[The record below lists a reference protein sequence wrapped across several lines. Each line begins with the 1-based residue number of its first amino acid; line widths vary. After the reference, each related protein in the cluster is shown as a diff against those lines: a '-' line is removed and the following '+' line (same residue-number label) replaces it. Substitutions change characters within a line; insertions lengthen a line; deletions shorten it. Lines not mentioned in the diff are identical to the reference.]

1 MEGRLLLGREN
12 DNMTESDLKMIANP
26 TGIKAIK
33 PPKGSLRK
41 NFPWWLVA
49 LITIIATTFSR
60 VLSGGNYTDAFL
72 FIKDGIITTIYTT
85 LVAFSIALVI
95 GLVTSLG
102 RISSNPITRN
112 VATFYVEL
120 IRGIP
125 ILVLIF
131 FIALV
136 GVPALVEGFAQL
148 ANRLGDLGNPLLGLR
163 NDSIPMNARAIIALS
178 ITFGAYLSE
187 TFRAGI
193 QSVPKGQM
201 EAARSQGMSHGQ
213 AMRHIILPQAFRN
226 ILPAIGN
233 EFISLLKDSSLVSV
247 LAVRDITQLSRLY
260 AGSSFQFRESYLTLS
275 VLYLGMTLVLS
286 SLVKFIERRSHRDQR

>member
-1 MEGRLLLGREN
+1 MTTSDIQLAEKTANTLENKPHLGRKQS
-12 DNMTESDLKMIANP
+12 T
-26 TGIKAIK
+26 
-33 PPKGSLRK
+33 
-41 NFPWWLVA
+41 FPWWLVA
-49 LITIIATTFSR
+49 LILLIGLTFYL
-60 VLSGGNYTDAFL
+60 VLSGGNFRDAFF
-72 FIKDGIITTIYTT
+72 FIKEGLSVTILTT
-85 LVAFSIALVI
+85 LAAFSIALLI

-102 RISSNPITRN
+102 RISSNAIARN

-125 ILVLIF
+125 VLVLIF

-136 GVPALVEGFAQL
+136 GVPSLVDGLGKLAEGMGAWG
-148 ANRLGDLGNPLLGLR
+148 APLRGLR
-163 NDSIPMNARAIIALS
+163 NDSIPMQARAIIALS

-193 QSVPKGQM
+193 QSVPIGQM

-247 LAVRDITQLSRLY
+247 LAVRDITQLARLY
-260 AGSSFQFRESYLTLS
+260 SGRTFQFRESYLTLS
-275 VLYLGMTLVLS
+275 VLYLSITLILS
-286 SLVKFIERRSHRDQR
+286 SLVKYIEKRSRRDQR

>member
-1 MEGRLLLGREN
+1 MTISDIQLAEISIKTK
-12 DNMTESDLKMIANP
+12 DNKPNKGLKQ
-26 TGIKAIK
+26 
-33 PPKGSLRK
+33 S

-49 LITIIATTFSR
+49 LILLIALTFSM
-60 VLSGGNYTDAFL
+60 VLSGGNFSDAFF
-72 FIKDGIITTIYTT
+72 FIKEGLSVTILTT
-85 LVAFSIALVI
+85 LAAFSIALVI
-95 GLVTSLG
+95 GLITSLG
-102 RISSNPITRN
+102 RISSNAFARN

-125 ILVLIF
+125 VLVLIF

-136 GVPALVEGFAQL
+136 GVPSLVDALGRL
-148 ANRLGDLGNPLLGLR
+148 ADSLGAWGAPLRGLQ
-163 NDSIPMNARAIIALS
+163 NDSISMQTRAIIALS

-201 EAARSQGMSHGQ
+201 EAARSQGMSYAQ

-247 LAVRDITQLSRLY
+247 LAVRDITQLARLY
-260 AGSSFQFRESYLTLS
+260 SGRTFQFRESYLTLS
-275 VLYLGMTLVLS
+275 VLYLSITLLLS
-286 SLVKFIERRSHRDQR
+286 SLVKYIEKRSRRDQR

>member
-1 MEGRLLLGREN
+1 
-12 DNMTESDLKMIANP
+12 MTEPDLNLIANP
-26 TGIKAIK
+26 TGTETVR
-33 PPKGSLRK
+33 PPKGNLKK

-49 LITIIATTFSR
+49 LVAIIVITFSR
-60 VLSGGNYTDAFL
+60 VISGGNYTEAFL
-72 FIKDGIITTIYTT
+72 FIKGGITTTIFTT
-85 LVAFSIALVI
+85 LAAFSIALVI
-95 GLVTSLG
+95 GLLTSLG
-102 RISSNPITRN
+102 RISSNPIARN

-125 ILVLIF
+125 VLVLIF

-136 GVPALVEGFAQL
+136 GVPVLVEGLAQL
-148 ANRLGDLGNPLLGLR
+148 ANRLGNLGNPLRGLR
-163 NDSIPMNARAIIALS
+163 NDTIPMNARAIIALS

-213 AMRHIILPQAFRN
+213 AMLHIILPQAFRN

-260 AGSSFQFRESYLTLS
+260 AGSTFQFRESYLTLS
-275 VLYLGMTLVLS
+275 ILYLSMTLVLS
-286 SLVKFIERRSHRDQR
+286 SFVKFIERRSRRDQR

>member
-1 MEGRLLLGREN
+1 MTVSDIPLADKPANTLEN
-12 DNMTESDLKMIANP
+12 KPHKGLKQ
-26 TGIKAIK
+26 
-33 PPKGSLRK
+33 SS
-41 NFPWWLVA
+41 FPWWLVA
-49 LITIIATTFSR
+49 LILLIGFTFYL
-60 VLSGGNYTDAFL
+60 VLSGGNFRDAFF
-72 FIKDGIITTIYTT
+72 FIKEGLSVTILTT
-85 LVAFSIALVI
+85 LAAFSIALLI

-102 RISSNPITRN
+102 RISSNGFARN
-112 VATFYVEL
+112 AATFYVEL

-125 ILVLIF
+125 VLVLIF

-136 GVPALVEGFAQL
+136 GVPSLVDALGKL
-148 ANRLGDLGNPLLGLR
+148 ADSLGAWGAPLRGLR
-163 NDSIPMNARAIIALS
+163 NDSIPMQARAIIALS

-193 QSVPKGQM
+193 QSVPIGQM

-247 LAVRDITQLSRLY
+247 LAVRDITQLARLY
-260 AGSSFQFRESYLTLS
+260 SGRTFQFRESYLTLS
-275 VLYLGMTLVLS
+275 VLYLSITLVLS
-286 SLVKFIERRSHRDQR
+286 SLVKYIEKRSRRDQR

>member
-1 MEGRLLLGREN
+1 MSHIDPQIAANAARNL
-12 DNMTESDLKMIANP
+12 DN
-26 TGIKAIK
+26 K
-33 PPKGSLRK
+33 PRK
-41 NFPWWLVA
+41 TIRQASFPWWLAA
-49 LITIIATTFSR
+49 LILLIALTFAM
-60 VLSGGNYTDAFL
+60 VLSGGKFREAFF
-72 FIKDGIITTIYTT
+72 FIKEGLSVTIMTT
-85 LVAFSIALVI
+85 LAAFSIALVI

-102 RISSNPITRN
+102 RISSSAFARN
-112 VATFYVEL
+112 LATFYVEL

-125 ILVLIF
+125 VLVLIF

-136 GVPALVEGFAQL
+136 GVPALVDALGKL
-148 ANRLGDLGNPLLGLR
+148 ADRLGAWGAPLRGLQ
-163 NDSIPMNARAIIALS
+163 NDSIPMQARAVIALS

-201 EAARSQGMSHGQ
+201 EAARSQGMSYGQ

-247 LAVRDITQLSRLY
+247 LAVRDVTQLARLY
-260 AGSSFQFRESYLTLS
+260 SGRTFQFRESYLTLS
-275 VLYLGMTLVLS
+275 VLYLSITLILS
-286 SLVKFIERRSHRDQR
+286 SFVKYIEKRSRRDQR

>member
-1 MEGRLLLGREN
+1 
-12 DNMTESDLKMIANP
+12 MTLSDLQMAEKPANSLEN
-26 TGIKAIK
+26 K
-33 PPKGSLRK
+33 PHNALNRAS
-41 NFPWWLVA
+41 FPWWLVA
-49 LITIIATTFSR
+49 LILLIALTFYL
-60 VLSGGNYTDAFL
+60 VLSGGNFSDAFF
-72 FIKDGIITTIYTT
+72 FIKDGLSVTIMTT
-85 LVAFSIALVI
+85 LAAFSIALLI

-102 RISSNPITRN
+102 RISSNAFARN
-112 VATFYVEL
+112 LATFYVEL

-136 GVPALVEGFAQL
+136 GVPSLVDALGKL
-148 ANRLGDLGNPLLGLR
+148 ADGLGSWGAPLRGLR
-163 NDSIPMNARAIIALS
+163 NDSIPMQARAIIALS

-213 AMRHIILPQAFRN
+213 AMQHIILPQAFRN

-247 LAVRDITQLSRLY
+247 LAVRDITQLARLFS
-260 AGSSFQFRESYLTLS
+260 GRTFQFRESYLILS
-275 VLYLGMTLVLS
+275 VLYLSITLVLS
-286 SLVKFIERRSHRDQR
+286 SLVKYIEKRSRRDQR

>member
-1 MEGRLLLGREN
+1 MSHIDPQIAANAARNL
-12 DNMTESDLKMIANP
+12 DN
-26 TGIKAIK
+26 K
-33 PPKGSLRK
+33 PRK
-41 NFPWWLVA
+41 TIRQASFPWWLAA
-49 LITIIATTFSR
+49 LILLIALTFAM
-60 VLSGGNYTDAFL
+60 VLSGGNFREAFF
-72 FIKDGIITTIYTT
+72 FIKEGLSVTIMTT
-85 LVAFSIALVI
+85 LAAFSIALVI

-102 RISSNPITRN
+102 RISSSAFARN
-112 VATFYVEL
+112 LATFYVEL

-125 ILVLIF
+125 VLVLIF

-136 GVPALVEGFAQL
+136 GVPALVDALGKL
-148 ANRLGDLGNPLLGLR
+148 ADRLGAWGAPLRGLQ
-163 NDSIPMNARAIIALS
+163 NDSIPMQARAIIALS

-201 EAARSQGMSHGQ
+201 EAARSQGMSYGQ

-247 LAVRDITQLSRLY
+247 LAVRDVTQLARLY
-260 AGSSFQFRESYLTLS
+260 SGRTFQFRESYLTLS
-275 VLYLGMTLVLS
+275 VLYLSITLILS
-286 SLVKFIERRSHRDQR
+286 SFVKYIEKRSRRDQR

>member
-1 MEGRLLLGREN
+1 
-12 DNMTESDLKMIANP
+12 MTEPDLNLIANP
-26 TGIKAIK
+26 TGTEAFR
-33 PPKGSLRK
+33 PPKGNLKK

-49 LITIIATTFSR
+49 LVAIIVITFSR
-60 VLSGGNYTDAFL
+60 VISGGNYTEAFL
-72 FIKDGIITTIYTT
+72 FIKGGITTTIFTT
-85 LVAFSIALVI
+85 LAAFSIALVI
-95 GLVTSLG
+95 GLLTSLG
-102 RISSNPITRN
+102 RVSSNPIARN

-125 ILVLIF
+125 VLVLIF

-136 GVPALVEGFAQL
+136 GVPVLVEGLAQL
-148 ANRLGDLGNPLLGLR
+148 ANRLGNLGNPLRGLR
-163 NDSIPMNARAIIALS
+163 NDKIPMNARAIIALS

-213 AMRHIILPQAFRN
+213 AMLHIILPQAFRN

-260 AGSSFQFRESYLTLS
+260 AGSTFQFRESYLTLS
-275 VLYLGMTLVLS
+275 ILYLSMTLVLS
-286 SLVKFIERRSHRDQR
+286 SFVKFIERRSRRDQR

>member
-1 MEGRLLLGREN
+1 MTLSDIQLAEMPANALEN
-12 DNMTESDLKMIANP
+12 
-26 TGIKAIK
+26 K
-33 PPKGSLRK
+33 PHKGFKHS

-49 LITIIATTFSR
+49 LILLIGFTFYL
-60 VLSGGNYTDAFL
+60 VLSGGNFRDAFF
-72 FIKDGIITTIYTT
+72 FIKEGLSVTILTT
-85 LVAFSIALVI
+85 LAAFSIALLI

-102 RISSNPITRN
+102 RISSNGFARN
-112 VATFYVEL
+112 AATFYVEL

-125 ILVLIF
+125 VLVLIF

-136 GVPALVEGFAQL
+136 GVPSLVDALGKL
-148 ANRLGDLGNPLLGLR
+148 ADSLGTWGAPLRGLR
-163 NDSIPMNARAIIALS
+163 NDSIPMQTRAIIALS

-193 QSVPKGQM
+193 QSVPIGQM

-213 AMRHIILPQAFRN
+213 AMRHIILPQAFRY

-247 LAVRDITQLSRLY
+247 LAVRDITQLARLY
-260 AGSSFQFRESYLTLS
+260 SGRTFQFRESYLTLS
-275 VLYLGMTLVLS
+275 VLYLSITLVLS
-286 SLVKFIERRSHRDQR
+286 SLVKYIEKRSRRDQR

>member
-1 MEGRLLLGREN
+1 MSHIDPQIAANAARNL
-12 DNMTESDLKMIANP
+12 DN
-26 TGIKAIK
+26 K
-33 PPKGSLRK
+33 PRK
-41 NFPWWLVA
+41 TIRQASFPWWLAA
-49 LITIIATTFSR
+49 LILLIALTFAM
-60 VLSGGNYTDAFL
+60 VLSGGNFREAFF
-72 FIKDGIITTIYTT
+72 FIKEGLSVTIMTT
-85 LVAFSIALVI
+85 LAAFSIALVI

-102 RISSNPITRN
+102 RISSNAFARN
-112 VATFYVEL
+112 LATFYVEL

-125 ILVLIF
+125 VLVLIF

-136 GVPALVEGFAQL
+136 GVPALVDALGKL
-148 ANRLGDLGNPLLGLR
+148 ADRLGAWGAPLRGLQ
-163 NDSIPMNARAIIALS
+163 NDSIPMQARAVIALS

-201 EAARSQGMSHGQ
+201 EAARSQGMSYGQ

-247 LAVRDITQLSRLY
+247 LAVRDVTQLARLY
-260 AGSSFQFRESYLTLS
+260 SGRTFQFRESYLTLS
-275 VLYLGMTLVLS
+275 VLYLSITLILS
-286 SLVKFIERRSHRDQR
+286 SFVKYIEKRSRRDQR

>member
-1 MEGRLLLGREN
+1 
-12 DNMTESDLKMIANP
+12 MTESDLKMIANP

-85 LVAFSIALVI
+85 LAAFSIALVI

-112 VATFYVEL
+112 AATFYVEL

-136 GVPALVEGFAQL
+136 GVPVLVEGLAQL
-148 ANRLGDLGNPLLGLR
+148 ANRLGDLGNPLRGLR

-260 AGSSFQFRESYLTLS
+260 AGSTFQFRESYLTLS
-275 VLYLGMTLVLS
+275 VLYLSMTLVLS

>member
-1 MEGRLLLGREN
+1 
-12 DNMTESDLKMIANP
+12 MTISDIQLAEIS
-26 TGIKAIK
+26 IK
-33 PPKGSLRK
+33 PKDNKPNKGLKQS

-49 LITIIATTFSR
+49 LVLLIALTFSL
-60 VLSGGNYTDAFL
+60 VLSGGNFSDAFF
-72 FIKDGIITTIYTT
+72 FIKEGLSVTILTT
-85 LVAFSIALVI
+85 LAAFSIALVI
-95 GLVTSLG
+95 GLITSLG
-102 RISSNPITRN
+102 RISSNAIARN
-112 VATFYVEL
+112 LATFYVEL

-125 ILVLIF
+125 VLVLIF

-136 GVPALVEGFAQL
+136 GVPSLVEALGKL
-148 ANRLGDLGNPLLGLR
+148 ADSLGAWGAPLRGLQ
-163 NDSIPMNARAIIALS
+163 NDSIPMQTRAIIALS

-201 EAARSQGMSHGQ
+201 EAARSQGMSYGQ

-247 LAVRDITQLSRLY
+247 LAVRDITQLARLY
-260 AGSSFQFRESYLTLS
+260 SGRTFQFRESYLTLS
-275 VLYLGMTLVLS
+275 VLYLSITLILS
-286 SLVKFIERRSHRDQR
+286 SLVKYIEKRSRRDQR

>member
-1 MEGRLLLGREN
+1 MSHIDPQIAANAARNL
-12 DNMTESDLKMIANP
+12 DN
-26 TGIKAIK
+26 K
-33 PPKGSLRK
+33 PRK
-41 NFPWWLVA
+41 TIRQASFPWWLAA
-49 LITIIATTFSR
+49 LILLIALTFAM
-60 VLSGGNYTDAFL
+60 VLSGGNFREAFF
-72 FIKDGIITTIYTT
+72 FIKEGLSVTIMTT
-85 LVAFSIALVI
+85 LAAFSIALVI

-102 RISSNPITRN
+102 RISSNAFARN
-112 VATFYVEL
+112 LATFYVEL

-125 ILVLIF
+125 VLVLIF

-136 GVPALVEGFAQL
+136 GVPALVDALGKL
-148 ANRLGDLGNPLLGLR
+148 ADRLGAWGAPLRGLQ
-163 NDSIPMNARAIIALS
+163 NDSIPMQARAIIALS

-201 EAARSQGMSHGQ
+201 EAARSQGMSYGQ

-247 LAVRDITQLSRLY
+247 LAVRDVTQLARLY
-260 AGSSFQFRESYLTLS
+260 SGRTFQFRESYLTLS
-275 VLYLGMTLVLS
+275 VLYLSITLILS
-286 SLVKFIERRSHRDQR
+286 SFVKYIEKRSRRDQR

>member
-1 MEGRLLLGREN
+1 
-12 DNMTESDLKMIANP
+12 MTEPDLNLIANP
-26 TGIKAIK
+26 TGIEAVR
-33 PPKGSLRK
+33 PPKGNLKK

-49 LITIIATTFSR
+49 LVAIIVITFSR
-60 VLSGGNYTDAFL
+60 VISGGNYTEAFL
-72 FIKDGIITTIYTT
+72 FIKGGITTTIFTT
-85 LVAFSIALVI
+85 LAAFSIALVI
-95 GLVTSLG
+95 GLLTSLG
-102 RISSNPITRN
+102 RISSNPIARN

-125 ILVLIF
+125 VLVLIF

-136 GVPALVEGFAQL
+136 GVPVLVEGLAQL
-148 ANRLGDLGNPLLGLR
+148 ANRLGNLGNPLRGLR
-163 NDSIPMNARAIIALS
+163 NDTIPMNARAIIALS

-213 AMRHIILPQAFRN
+213 AMLHIILPQAFRN

-260 AGSSFQFRESYLTLS
+260 AGSTFQFRESYLTNTI
-275 VLYLGMTLVLS
+275 LYLSMTLVLS
-286 SLVKFIERRSHRDQR
+286 SFVKFIERRSRRDQR

>member
-1 MEGRLLLGREN
+1 MSNL
-12 DNMTESDLKMIANP
+12 DLHPVEVPAINLTNNP
-26 TGIKAIK
+26 
-33 PPKGSLRK
+33 RK
-41 NFPWWLVA
+41 SNKLANFPWWLLA
-49 LITIIATTFSR
+49 LVLLIALTFSL
-60 VLSGGNYTDAFL
+60 VLSGGNFSDAFF
-72 FIKDGIITTIYTT
+72 FIKEGLIVTIITT
-85 LVAFSIALVI
+85 LAAFSIALLI

-102 RISSNPITRN
+102 RISSNVIARN
-112 VATFYVEL
+112 IATFYVEL

-136 GVPALVEGFAQL
+136 GVPALVVALGKL
-148 ANRLGDLGNPLLGLR
+148 ADSMGALGEPLRVLQ
-163 NDSIPMNARAIIALS
+163 NDSIPMQSRAIIALS

-247 LAVRDITQLSRLY
+247 LAVRDITQLARLY
-260 AGSSFQFRESYLTLS
+260 SGRTFQFRESYLTLS
-275 VLYLGMTLVLS
+275 VLYLSMTLILS
-286 SLVKFIERRSHRDQR
+286 SLVKYIEKRSRRDQR

>member
-1 MEGRLLLGREN
+1 L
-12 DNMTESDLKMIANP
+12 
-26 TGIKAIK
+26 
-33 PPKGSLRK
+33 
-41 NFPWWLVA
+41 
-49 LITIIATTFSR
+49 
-60 VLSGGNYTDAFL
+60 
-72 FIKDGIITTIYTT
+72 
-85 LVAFSIALVI
+85 I

-102 RISSNPITRN
+102 RISSNAFARN
-112 VATFYVEL
+112 LATFYVEL

-136 GVPALVEGFAQL
+136 GVPSLVDALGKL
-148 ANRLGDLGNPLLGLR
+148 ADGLGSWGAPLRGLR
-163 NDSIPMNARAIIALS
+163 NDSIPMQARAIIALS

-213 AMRHIILPQAFRN
+213 AMQHIILPQAFRN

-247 LAVRDITQLSRLY
+247 LAVRDITQLARLFS
-260 AGSSFQFRESYLTLS
+260 GRTFQFRESYLILS
-275 VLYLGMTLVLS
+275 VLYLSITLVLS
-286 SLVKFIERRSHRDQR
+286 SLVKYIEKRSRRDQR

>member
-1 MEGRLLLGREN
+1 
-12 DNMTESDLKMIANP
+12 MTLSDLQMAD
-26 TGIKAIK
+26 K
-33 PPKGSLRK
+33 PVSSLENTPRK
-41 NFPWWLVA
+41 DLKQSNFPWWLVA
-49 LITIIATTFSR
+49 LILLIGLTFYL
-60 VLSGGNYTDAFL
+60 VLSGGNFRDAFY
-72 FIKDGIITTIYTT
+72 FIKEGLNVTIMTT
-85 LVAFSIALVI
+85 LAAFGIALLI

-102 RISSNPITRN
+102 RISSNVFARN
-112 VATFYVEL
+112 AATFYVEL

-125 ILVLIF
+125 VLVLIF

-136 GVPALVEGFAQL
+136 GVPALVDALAKL
-148 ANRLGDLGNPLLGLR
+148 ANSLGAWGAPLRGLQ
-163 NDSIPMNARAIIALS
+163 NDSIPMQARAIIALS

-226 ILPAIGN
+226 VLPAIGN

-247 LAVRDITQLSRLY
+247 LAVRDITQLARLY
-260 AGSSFQFRESYLTLS
+260 SGRSFQFRESYLVLS
-275 VLYLGMTLVLS
+275 VLYLSITLILS
-286 SLVKFIERRSHRDQR
+286 SLVKYIEKRSRRDQR

>member
-1 MEGRLLLGREN
+1 
-12 DNMTESDLKMIANP
+12 MTLSDLQLAEKTANP
-26 TGIKAIK
+26 IEKK
-33 PPKGSLRK
+33 PQMGLNQS

-49 LITIIATTFSR
+49 LILLIGLTFAL
-60 VLSGGNYTDAFL
+60 VLSGGNFSDAFY
-72 FIKDGIITTIYTT
+72 FIKEGLSVTIMTT
-85 LVAFSIALVI
+85 LAAFSIALVI

-102 RISSNPITRN
+102 RISANAFARN
-112 VATFYVEL
+112 LATFYVEL

-125 ILVLIF
+125 VLVLIF

-136 GVPALVEGFAQL
+136 GVPSLVDGL
-148 ANRLGDLGNPLLGLR
+148 AKLADSLGAWGAPLRGLR
-163 NDSIPMNARAIIALS
+163 NDSIPMQARAIIALS

-201 EAARSQGMSHGQ
+201 EAARSQGMNRGQ

-247 LAVRDITQLSRLY
+247 LAVRDITQLARLY
-260 AGSSFQFRESYLTLS
+260 SGRTFQFRESYLTLS
-275 VLYLGMTLVLS
+275 VLYLSITLILS
-286 SLVKFIERRSHRDQR
+286 SIVKYIEKRSRRDQR

>member
-1 MEGRLLLGREN
+1 
-12 DNMTESDLKMIANP
+12 MTLSDLQMAD
-26 TGIKAIK
+26 K
-33 PPKGSLRK
+33 PVNSLENTPHKGLKQS

-49 LITIIATTFSR
+49 LILLIGLTFYL
-60 VLSGGNYTDAFL
+60 VLSGGNFRDAFY
-72 FIKDGIITTIYTT
+72 FIKEGLSVTIMTT
-85 LVAFSIALVI
+85 LAAFGIALLI

-102 RISSNPITRN
+102 RISSNAFARN
-112 VATFYVEL
+112 AATFYVEL

-125 ILVLIF
+125 VLVLIF

-136 GVPALVEGFAQL
+136 GVPSLVDGL
-148 ANRLGDLGNPLLGLR
+148 AKLAESLGAWGAPLRGLQ
-163 NDSIPMNARAIIALS
+163 NDSIPMQSRAIIALS

-193 QSVPKGQM
+193 QSVSKGQM

-226 ILPAIGN
+226 VLPAIGN

-247 LAVRDITQLSRLY
+247 LAVRDITQLARLY
-260 AGSSFQFRESYLTLS
+260 SGRSFQFRESYLVLS
-275 VLYLGMTLVLS
+275 VLYLSITLILS
-286 SLVKFIERRSHRDQR
+286 SLVKYIEKRSRRDQR

>member
-1 MEGRLLLGREN
+1 MTLSNIQLAEKPANTLEN
-12 DNMTESDLKMIANP
+12 KPHKGGLKQ
-26 TGIKAIK
+26 
-33 PPKGSLRK
+33 S

-49 LITIIATTFSR
+49 LILLIGLTFFL
-60 VLSGGNYTDAFL
+60 VLSGGNISDAFF
-72 FIKDGIITTIYTT
+72 FIKEGLSVTILTT
-85 LVAFSIALVI
+85 LAAFSIALLI

-102 RISSNPITRN
+102 RISSNAFARN

-125 ILVLIF
+125 VLVLIF

-136 GVPALVEGFAQL
+136 GVPSLVDALGKL
-148 ANRLGDLGNPLLGLR
+148 ADSLGTWGAPLRGLR
-163 NDSIPMNARAIIALS
+163 NDSIPMQARAIIALS

-247 LAVRDITQLSRLY
+247 LAVRDITQLARLY
-260 AGSSFQFRESYLTLS
+260 SGRTFQFRESYLTLS
-275 VLYLGMTLVLS
+275 VLYLSITLVLS
-286 SLVKFIERRSHRDQR
+286 SLVKYIEKRSRRDQR

>member
-1 MEGRLLLGREN
+1 MSNL
-12 DNMTESDLKMIANP
+12 DPQMAAN
-26 TGIKAIK
+26 TARNIDTK
-33 PPKGSLRK
+33 PRK
-41 NFPWWLVA
+41 SIRQASFPWWLAA
-49 LITIIATTFSR
+49 LILLIALTFAM
-60 VLSGGNYTDAFL
+60 VLSGGNFREAFF
-72 FIKDGIITTIYTT
+72 FIKEGLSVTIMTT
-85 LVAFSIALVI
+85 LAAFSIALVI

-102 RISSNPITRN
+102 RISSNAFARN
-112 VATFYVEL
+112 LATFYVEL

-125 ILVLIF
+125 VLVLIF

-136 GVPALVEGFAQL
+136 GVPALVDALGKL
-148 ANRLGDLGNPLLGLR
+148 ADSLGAWGAPLRGLQ
-163 NDSIPMNARAIIALS
+163 NDSIPMQARAIISLS

-201 EAARSQGMSHGQ
+201 EAARSQGMSYGQ

-247 LAVRDITQLSRLY
+247 LAVRDVTQLARLY
-260 AGSSFQFRESYLTLS
+260 SGRTFQFRESYLTLS
-275 VLYLGMTLVLS
+275 VLYLSITLILS
-286 SLVKFIERRSHRDQR
+286 SFVKYIEKRSRRDQR

>member
-1 MEGRLLLGREN
+1 
-12 DNMTESDLKMIANP
+12 MTEPDLNLIANP
-26 TGIKAIK
+26 TGIEAVR
-33 PPKGSLRK
+33 PPKGNLKK

-49 LITIIATTFSR
+49 LVVIIVITFSR
-60 VLSGGNYTDAFL
+60 VISGGNYTEAFL
-72 FIKDGIITTIYTT
+72 FIKGGITTTIFTT
-85 LVAFSIALVI
+85 LAAFSIALVI
-95 GLVTSLG
+95 GLLTSLG
-102 RISSNPITRN
+102 RISSNPIARN

-125 ILVLIF
+125 VLVLIF

-136 GVPALVEGFAQL
+136 GVPVLVEGLAQL
-148 ANRLGDLGNPLLGLR
+148 ANRLGNLGNPLRGLR
-163 NDSIPMNARAIIALS
+163 NDTIPMNARAIIALS

-213 AMRHIILPQAFRN
+213 AMLHIILPQAFRN

-260 AGSSFQFRESYLTLS
+260 AGSTFQFRESYLTLS
-275 VLYLGMTLVLS
+275 ILYLSMTLVLS
-286 SLVKFIERRSHRDQR
+286 SFVKFIERRSRRDQR

>member
-1 MEGRLLLGREN
+1 
-12 DNMTESDLKMIANP
+12 MTLSDIPLADKPAN
-26 TGIKAIK
+26 TLEIK
-33 PPKGSLRK
+33 PHKGLKHS

-49 LITIIATTFSR
+49 LILLIGFTFYL
-60 VLSGGNYTDAFL
+60 VLSGGNFRDAFF
-72 FIKDGIITTIYTT
+72 FIKEGLSVTILTT
-85 LVAFSIALVI
+85 LAAFSIALLL

-102 RISSNPITRN
+102 RISSNPFARN
-112 VATFYVEL
+112 IATFYVEL

-125 ILVLIF
+125 VLVLIF

-136 GVPALVEGFAQL
+136 GVPSLVDALGKL
-148 ANRLGDLGNPLLGLR
+148 ADSLGAWGAPLRGLR
-163 NDSIPMNARAIIALS
+163 NDSIPMQARAIIALS

-247 LAVRDITQLSRLY
+247 LAVRDITQLARLY
-260 AGSSFQFRESYLTLS
+260 SGRTFQFRESYLTLS
-275 VLYLGMTLVLS
+275 VLYLSITLVLS
-286 SLVKFIERRSHRDQR
+286 SLVKYIEKRSRRDQH